1 MPGSSVG
8 PPAELRGLIDR
19 PTEHVFFFCL
29 IGVVDPSAGIK
40 STFNT
45 GFSRLVGSLKVS

>member
-19 PTEHVFFFCL
+19 PTEHVSVFFGL

-40 STFNT
+40 STF
-45 GFSRLVGSLKVS
+45 